1 MERVCFIMPTGSY
14 ECMAILER
22 RMKRTTWLENQLRVA
37 VYEKELIE
45 ADMNDMSVA
54 KANESIDSLLLRALQ
69 KVQGRH
75 LTEEQLNIVRTLLCY
90 REIK

>member
-1 MERVCFIMPTGSY
+1 MCSIIIAGSY

-45 ADMNDMSVA
+45 AEMNDMSVA
-54 KANESIDSLLLRALQ
+54 KANESIDSLLLRVLR
-69 KVQGRH
+69 KVQGRY
-75 LTEEQLNIVRTLLCY
+75 LTEEQLGLVRTLLCY
-90 REIK
+90 KEIK